1 MTDSELQ
8 GDPVLTSGFVRDALS
23 GQVKLISTSFEKS
36 KKLGKICIDSRI
48 LESAD
53 LFVAM
58 KGEVFD
64 GHEFISKAV
73 LGGCRAVICE
83 KYPADVTQE
92 GVDIFL
98 VSDTLASFRCL
109 SRAWREHLDPRVI
122 AVAGSVGKTTT
133 KDLLTALVKT
143 RGQDK
148 VHFTTG
154 SQNGFVG
161 LPLTLVGLRA
171 SHETAIFEVGIDAP
185 GAMAQHIDIVR
196 PDIAIVT
203 AISEE
208 HLEWLK
214 NLETIAFEENMI
226 LRETAQAGGVAV
238 VNLDDYWIAPLW
250 TEIRSHSKV
259 GFTLKGQGGPN
270 VLAGRI
276 VNEGLGL
283 EVFGMGQGPFMLDLP
298 LPGDHNARNLLG
310 AVAVALLVG
319 VKPQDMPSGLKSFKS
334 SGGRSELQMSSKGV
348 GVLCDY
354 YNANP
359 ASMRAAFN
367 VAREQLNKSG
377 AGKRVLWLCLADM
390 KELGVDEESL
400 HRQLSASIIGL
411 PGVVHVYLFGERMK
425 WLEEELVKNRF
436 SGQVKNFDSQDD
448 LASALALGVNPGDF
462 VVLKGSNSM
471 KMSKVWELIK

>member
-8 GDPVLTSGFVRDALS
+8 GGTALTCGFVRDALS
-23 GQVKLISTSFEKS
+23 GQVKLISTSFDQT
-36 KKLGKICIDSRI
+36 KKLGKICIDSRV

-53 LFVAM
+53 LFVAI
-58 KGEVFD
+58 KGDVFD
-64 GHEFISKAV
+64 GHEFIAKAV
-73 LGGCRAVICE
+73 LGGCRAVLCE
-83 KYPADVTQE
+83 KYPAEATQDS
-92 GVDIFL
+92 VDIFL
-98 VSDTLASFRCL
+98 VSDTLESFRCL
-109 SRAWREHLDPRVI
+109 SRAWRESLDPTVI

-143 RGQDK
+143 RGQNK

-161 LPLTLVGLRA
+161 LPLTLVALRA
-171 SHETAIFEVGIDAP
+171 IHETAIIEVGIDAP

-196 PDIAIVT
+196 PDISLVT

-238 VNLDDYWIAPLW
+238 VNLDDHWIAPLW
-250 TEIRSHSKV
+250 TEIKSHSKV
-259 GFTLKGQGGPN
+259 GFTLKGQGGPD
-270 VLAGRI
+270 VLSGRI
-276 VNEGLGL
+276 VKEGRRL
-283 EVFGMGQGPFMLDLP
+283 EVFGMGQGPFILDLP

-334 SGGRSELQMSSKGV
+334 SGGRSELQTSSKGV

-367 VAREQLNKSG
+367 VALEQLNKP
-377 AGKRVLWLCLADM
+377 AAERRVLWLCLADM
-390 KELGVDEESL
+390 KELGTDEENL
-400 HRQLSASIIGL
+400 HRGLSASIMGL

-425 WLEEELVKNRF
+425 WLADELVKNKF
-436 SGQVKNFDSQDD
+436 LGQVKNFDSQED
-448 LASALALGVNPGDF
+448 LAAELSRGVNPGDF